1 MRHILSILS
10 VVIVFAL
17 TSCDGPT
24 TTSNEEVVN
33 SFDYSGTIVENIQ
46 TSKYTYC
53 LVKTDKN
60 EHWVA
65 VSKME
70 VENGKTLYFNQ
81 GIEMRDFHS
90 KELDRDFPSVFFVQ
104 SASLDPTSGA
114 SNKTM
119 PMQQQK
125 QTMQKPEIVKEEI
138 AVDKAVGGISI
149 AELFANSAK
158 YSGKKVIVRGKVI
171 KFSPSIMNRN
181 WVHIQDGTE
190 HEGNF
195 DLTITTAE
203 MVNVGAV
210 VSFEG
215 TVALNKDFG
224 AGYSY
229 SLIMEESKVVK

>member
-1 MRHILSILS
+1 MKHILSILT
-10 VVIVFAL
+10 VVIAFAI
-17 TSCDGPT
+17 TSCDGPQ

-33 SFDYSGTIVENIQ
+33 NFDYSGTIVEHIQ

-53 LVKTDKN
+53 LVKDDIN
-60 EHWVA
+60 EHWIA

-81 GIEMRDFHS
+81 GLEMRDFHS

-104 SASLDPTSGA
+104 AASLNPSVGA

-119 PMQQQK
+119 PMQE
-125 QTMQKPEIVKEEI
+125 QTPQKPEIVKDEI
-138 AVDKAVGGISI
+138 AIDKAAGGISI
-149 AELFANSAK
+149 AELFANSAE
-158 YSGKKVIVRGKVI
+158 YSGKKVIVRGKVT
-171 KFSPSIMNRN
+171 KFNSAIMNKN
-181 WVHIQDGTE
+181 WVHIQDGTD
-190 HEGNF
+190 HDGNF
-195 DLTITTAE
+195 DLTITTEE

-215 TVALNKDFG
+215 TIALNKDFG